1 MRKKRAY
8 REFRDNRASR
18 KRFHNRMVSEK
29 RFHDNRAC
37 KKKFRDNRASSFG
50 GGGHNFITMSAQLK
64 KKKHLIVSIV
74 KNKDIFVIC

>member
-1 MRKKRAY
+1 MRKKQAY

-50 GGGHNFITMSAQLK
+50 GGGRNGKASKTQIAIIL
-64 KKKHLIVSIV
+64 
-74 KNKDIFVIC
+74 